1 MAPTW
6 FQSVAKAA
14 GRMFSSFGS
23 YEAAEN
29 RDRRRVPQ
37 VKHGS
42 EDTLLTQRK
51 RDVLTANARDLNRNF
66 STVAWMIRRHLDY
79 VAAFQF
85 QGRTGNEKFDNQL
98 EAWVERVSQ
107 RQFFDVAGRHRRSR
121 FLRLAELRAVLDGD
135 FGWMRIKG
143 GSCQGI
149 EGDRIRNPPGN
160 YSGTWIHGVK
170 VNEAGRAQAY
180 ALHKRQGTQI
190 QFDTTV
196 KASNLFLH
204 GTFDR
209 FDQVRGVSRLAAAMN
224 DFRDVFEAKDY
235 ALAKLKVEQLFALAL
250 YRDADVS
257 AGNVDDKYSP
267 TGDAGETTERT
278 KYQTDFGRGPIL
290 LDLDPGDR
298 AEFLESKH
306 PSAETQAFFQLI
318 TMVALKALDIPY
330 SFFDESH
337 TNFFGSRGAWLHYE
351 RSCGEKR
358 DDLSELLDWWTTWR
372 LQDAVIY
379 NELELPA
386 GMTVADIDWEWVPIG
401 MPWWNPVAEIKADA
415 MACTAGFDNVN
426 RVVKD
431 RGRGEFRDNVDANA
445 AAIKYARSKGMVLDI
460 DTVGLAHLKAGLP
473 ISELNNDPPPTDP
486 AT

>member
-6 FQSVAKAA
+6 AAKLAHATARLLSSV
-14 GRMFSSFGS
+14 GGN
-23 YEAAEN
+23 YEAAED
-29 RDRRRVPQ
+29 RDRRRVPV

-85 QGRTGNEKFDNQL
+85 QGRTGNEIFDNQL

-135 FGWMRIKG
+135 FGWMRIQG

-149 EGDRIRNPPGN
+149 EGDRIRNPPDN
-160 YSGTWIHGVK
+160 FKGTWIHGVK
-170 VNEAGRAQAY
+170 VNDAGRAQAY
-180 ALHKRQGTQI
+180 ALHKRQGSQI
-190 QFDTTV
+190 KFDTTV

-257 AGNVDDKYSP
+257 AGTVDKY
-267 TGDAGETTERT
+267 TTAEGETETAERT
-278 KYQTDFGRGPIL
+278 KYSTDFGRGPIL

-358 DDLSELLDWWTTWR
+358 DDLAELLDWWTTWR

-379 NELELPA
+379 GELELPA
-386 GMTVADIDWEWVPIG
+386 GMTVADINWEWVPVG

-445 AAIKYARSKGMVLDI
+445 AAIKYARSKGIILDI
-460 DTVGLAHLKAGLP
+460 DTVGLALLKTNQP
-473 ISELNNDPPPTDP
+473 IPDFKNEPPATDP